1 MRLVPKDMQ
10 QSYPNPHRAMF
21 YDFPG
26 VEVVAT
32 ACSIRL
38 IQALRA
44 GVQRGD
50 GDRPVGAQPR
60 KEIVLL
66 QSSHTIR
73 LRRLLLS
80 VAAAKAGRSSVELLG
95 PWAPEGLS
103 LCLVCILDLLLCSL
117 GARQEYF
124 EKESIDQIIQL
135 LSCARWQRVLCC

>member
-1 MRLVPKDMQ
+1 MQ

-38 IQALRA
+38 IQALRQA
-44 GVQRGD
+44 YKEETGIDLSER
-50 GDRPVGAQPR
+50 PR
-60 KEIVLL
+60 KETVLL